1 MIQSWLAKN
10 EEYTPQQWFSPPN
23 ISQWDPTMRPDALPR
38 WWDVTFEGQVYTWL
52 QGALKSGVSTTT
64 VDSVVNWL
72 NTMWPR
78 VDWHTVAYNPQA
90 TGYDHSKVPL
100 KPVQTTAQ

>member
-38 WWDVTFEGQVYTWL
+38 WWDITFEGQVYTWL
-52 QGALKSGVSTTT
+52 SWAKKAGVSDHTLIR
-64 VDSVVNWL
+64 VVKWL
-72 NTMWPR
+72 QTMWPR
-78 VDWHTVAYNPQA
+78 VDWAVVAFQPEKL
-90 TGYDHSKVPL
+90 GYDHSQVPL
-100 KPVQTTAQ
+100 IATQIVSP